1 MKSISRKI
9 FRENG
14 LTEKIINV
22 INVRKYFFTLFLTK
36 KRFALHSFFA
46 SEKKKSTFCTFQTEN
61 LVYME
66 THFAILK
73 HFQTQCVPSLIRV
86 ESIVWAES
94 FHIMQEHLQYF
105 LA

>member
-1 MKSISRKI
+1 MLKAICSHIGNI
-9 FRENG
+9 
-14 LTEKIINV
+14 
-22 INVRKYFFTLFLTK
+22 FFTLFLTK
-36 KRFALHSFFA
+36 KRFALHSSFA
-46 SEKKKSTFCTFQTEN
+46 SEKKSTFCTFQTEN